1 MSETKPAYEEL
12 EARLAEAEAALNERE
27 EQYRLLSENIPVVV
41 YSALPDEHSTSLFVS
56 GSIVTLTGYSA
67 QEFLEAPELFGAMLH
82 PEDREYVWEKIAEHR
97 ERKTALDVEYRIVTR
112 DKTVKWVR
120 NRGTPTLDAA
130 GEIVRIDG
138 LMEDITERR
147 RAQRRL
153 QRSEQELRTLAERLL
168 AVREQE
174 RLEVARTVHDELGQA
189 ATALRFD
196 LAWLVGE
203 LRQVADE
210 TLRQRLEARTLDM
223 LGQVDTVLQ
232 TVRRVAAEQRP
243 AVLDDLGLAAA
254 VEWYV
259 AEFER
264 RTRIRCDLSL
274 PSEETAFGPDRS
286 IAVFRILQ
294 EALTNVARHAGAS
307 RVAVALR
314 RDDDHLVLEVTD
326 NGRGI
331 TEEQRSGL
339 RAFGLLGMRERAMA
353 FGGEI
358 QVAGSQGA
366 GTTVT
371 LTIPLKMGA
380 GEAAP

>member
-56 GSIVTLTGYSA
+56 GGIVALTGYSA

>member
-56 GSIVTLTGYSA
+56 GGIVALTGYSP

>member
-56 GSIVTLTGYSA
+56 GSIVALTGYSA